1 MAVVTAISAFYLPAL
16 LMVALYY
23 QVYKGLQKRQRHLKS
38 VSVKP
43 DSQQQ
48 AALPRTTLEAPTPV
62 EEHHFDELS
71 IEETQTESTLVPTR
85 NPSGRESALSLDNTE
100 LARHPTDDSL
110 DQSDS
115 LDNSANSSKRK
126 NILLHVLTKN
136 VGPSYCTT
144 NNLNAAI
151 ASMMKR
157 DSNEVY
163 HQ

>member
-1 MAVVTAISAFYLPAL
+1 
-16 LMVALYY
+16 MVALYY

-43 DSQQQ
+43 LSATSSNSQQQ

-126 NILLHVLTKN
+126 NTLLHVLTKKCRSKLLYN
-136 VGPSYCTT
+136 
-144 NNLNAAI
+144 
-151 ASMMKR
+151 
-157 DSNEVY
+157 
-163 HQ
+163 